1 MINTHIEREI
11 LRCTCDD
18 ELRIMVATI
27 WSLDL
32 MVQEEW
38 LLSRPFQ
45 HYPL

>member
-11 LRCTCDD
+11 LRWAGDD
-18 ELRIMVATI
+18 EFRTMVATI
-27 WSLDL
+27 WSLHL

-38 LLSRPFQ
+38 LMSRPFQ